1 MARIKDK
8 RNPLPIEPVD
18 TRAPSWSPLSEM
30 AGPQDAD
37 RLAQSIIP
45 DLQGQ
50 AHSWNCYSRLLV
62 SAVMQ
67 RLWERSE
74 ATTERLVYYITVAK
88 SDELEK
94 LVQGLPAQTLFDANA
109 YKVLISV
116 RAIIGCRLPIYS
128 KLFPKN
134 QMEVN

>member
-1 MARIKDK
+1 MTRV
-8 RNPLPIEPVD
+8 EPVD
-18 TRAPSWSPLSEM
+18 TRAPSWSPFSEM

-45 DLQGQ
+45 DIQGQ
-50 AHSWNCYSRLLV
+50 DHIWNCYSRLLV

-67 RLWERSE
+67 RLWERKE

-94 LVQGLPAQTLFDANA
+94 LIQGLPAQALFDASVYN
-109 YKVLISV
+109 VLHTV
-116 RAIIGCRLPIYS
+116 RTIIGNRLPIYS
-128 KLFPKN
+128 KLFSKD